1 MNRPKVEFCCGAVAQ
16 AELGKSLTPKEYR
29 DAMRLLKKTGY
40 QYVEYP
46 HLAHLSEDQIRE
58 LKDYT
63 AEVGLEPVFAHSKV
77 LGAETPQAHRLYRD
91 LQPICLRN
99 AEILGVKVIVDHVAA
114 GFQKEDIARDVKR
127 LKESAKV
134 VSDHGLELA
143 VENIPG
149 QSPEYC
155 RQVVDEIDMP
165 HVGCCC
171 DTGHA
176 LLNGTQPQDAI
187 RIMGGKLFNTHL
199 QDCFGTEDDHLPPG
213 IGIMSWAAIVQA
225 LFDVQYDRPWM
236 IEISPELKKR
246 KIPELRSI
254 GVEKAMVLGI
264 RYLEYFIEQAS
275 VVEG

>member
-1 MNRPKVEFCCGAVAQ
+1 MSWPRVEFCCGAVAQ
-16 AELGKSLTPKEYR
+16 AELGKSLTAKEYR
-29 DAMRLLKKTGY
+29 DAMRLVKKTGY
-40 QYVEYP
+40 EYVEYP
-46 HLAHLSEDQIRE
+46 HLDHLSEEQTRE

-63 AEVGLEPVFAHSKV
+63 AEIGLKPVVAHSKV
-77 LGAETPQAHRLYRD
+77 LAAETAEAHRLYRE
-91 LQPICLRN
+91 LQPICARN

-114 GFQKEDIARDVKR
+114 GFQKEDLGRDVKR

-155 RQVVDEIDMP
+155 RKVADEIDMG

-176 LLNGTQPQDAI
+176 IIYGTQPQDAI
-187 RIMGGKLFNTHL
+187 RILGDKLINIHL
-199 QDCFGTEDDHLPPG
+199 QDGFGEEDDHLPPG
-213 IGIMSWAAIVQA
+213 IGIMNWAEIVQA
-225 LFDVQYDRPWM
+225 LFEVRYDRPWM

-264 RYLEYFIEQAS
+264 RYLKYFIEQT
-275 VVEG
+275 